1 MDITSLLLDVAV
13 KSVVSSPILIL
24 PYYIYR
30 LSKADKT
37 IAKQDDMLRKCWK
50 KSTIYKTKLQMMQ
63 EKENKKYKKYNHKNQ
78 EVEV

>member
-13 KSVVSSPILIL
+13 KSIASSPVLIL
-24 PYYIYR
+24 PYYIYH

-63 EKENKKYKKYNHKNQ
+63 EKEHKKYKKYNRKNQ

>member
-1 MDITSLLLDVAV
+1 MDIASLILDVAV
-13 KSVVSSPILIL
+13 KSVASSPILIL
-24 PYYIYR
+24 PYYIYL

-37 IAKQDDMLRKCWK
+37 IAKQNDMLRKCWK

-63 EKENKKYKKYNHKNQ
+63 EKEHKKYKKYNHKNQ